1 MSSLCTVGMLPTLTV
16 HNKSML
22 RLKTG
27 RNHMKVF
34 REKLKAGLQH
44 IANSLNSY
52 RDMEWKLFF
61 ES

>member
-1 MSSLCTVGMLPTLTV
+1 MSSLCTVGILPTLTV

-34 REKLKAGLQH
+34 REKLKAGLQQMSRSFH
-44 IANSLNSY
+44 N
-52 RDMEWKLFF
+52 
-61 ES
+61 